1 MNWIVGI
8 VDIVFLK
15 NNMVLITTTVTISTL
30 LIIFL
35 TTAILIRIYHQFNK
49 KKNKLHF
56 AVVVLGDVGRSPRMQ
71 YHTVSLS
78 EIGSNSDEDIES
90 IVTLIGYSGE
100 ECIESLRMKNNIQ
113 VQRLKPFKNHFPGIP
128 FIFFAIFKVSYQIGQ
143 LAWCLFITIPSSDA
157 ILVQNPPSIPTLVIV
172 WIACKLHNATFIID
186 WHNFGY
192 TILSLKLS
200 DKHPLV
206 MISKLYERFF
216 GQFADSGLCV
226 TKAMKQ
232 WLKTEWNINANVLY
246 DRPPTFFRRTT
257 LEEKHDL
264 FQRLANEFTSVVQD
278 NKNDD
283 NNGSSSTTTTLFTT
297 KKKGS
302 KKITL
307 RKDRPLLAISSTS
320 WTPDEDFGV
329 LLDAIVEISEKIKK
343 RKKMKTN
350 KKNKF
355 PNIIFIIT
363 GKGPQKA
370 MYQAKIAKLK
380 LSEAGIYIFTMWLES
395 SDYPLLLGSADLGIS
410 LHTSSSGLDL
420 PMKVVDMF
428 GCGLPVCAYD
438 FKCLNELVVHN
449 KNGYVFNT
457 SDKLAEQMFS
467 LFENYVDEDGKEL
480 IRLGENV
487 KEFQAL
493 RWKDNWNEY
502 AKPLFIPERIA
513 TK

>member
-1 MNWIVGI
+1 
-8 VDIVFLK
+8 
-15 NNMVLITTTVTISTL
+15 
-30 LIIFL
+30 
-35 TTAILIRIYHQFNK
+35 
-49 KKNKLHF
+49 
-56 AVVVLGDVGRSPRMQ
+56 
-71 YHTVSLS
+71 
-78 EIGSNSDEDIES
+78 
-90 IVTLIGYSGE
+90 
-100 ECIESLRMKNNIQ
+100 
-113 VQRLKPFKNHFPGIP
+113 
-128 FIFFAIFKVSYQIGQ
+128 
-143 LAWCLFITIPSSDA
+143 
-157 ILVQNPPSIPTLVIV
+157 
-172 WIACKLHNATFIID
+172 
-186 WHNFGY
+186 
-192 TILSLKLS
+192 
-200 DKHPLV
+200 
-206 MISKLYERFF
+206 
-216 GQFADSGLCV
+216 
-226 TKAMKQ
+226 
-232 WLKTEWNINANVLY
+232 
-246 DRPPTFFRRTT
+246 FRRTT

-264 FQRLANEFTSVVQD
+264 FQRLANEFTSVIQD

-283 NNGSSSTTTTLFTT
+283 DDGSSSSTTTLFTT

-467 LFENYVDEDGKEL
+467 LFENYVDKDGKEL